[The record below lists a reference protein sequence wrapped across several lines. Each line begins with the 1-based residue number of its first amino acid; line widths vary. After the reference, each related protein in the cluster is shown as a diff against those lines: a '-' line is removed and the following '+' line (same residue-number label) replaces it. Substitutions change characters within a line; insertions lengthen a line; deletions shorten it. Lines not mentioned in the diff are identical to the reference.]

1 MRAAAYAR
9 RVRFGCVM
17 CASVSI
23 CQCSVYISCREI
35 DWTCESLL
43 FFYGDARLEGWA
55 PGPPRLCHLCRACEQ
70 QRSCSPGF
78 RRKELH
84 ATEGA
89 VEVRRARR
97 RLEDTSSPTSALDF
111 SLRTK
116 TRHSGRCGACRK
128 LSGEARDRLWR
139 SGGRVLRFPLN
150 SVSTPFTHGHGP
162 RRSSAA
168 CSEACTAPPAPLNG
182 RSPAARTRCAP
193 LV

>member
-84 ATEGA
+84 ARCCRGSPSVAQVEGS
-89 VEVRRARR
+89 RHGRARWSIHSGQR
-97 RLEDTSSPTSALDF
+97 RGHSGQCGVCP
-111 SLRTK
+111 
-116 TRHSGRCGACRK
+116 RHSG
-128 LSGEARDRLWR
+128 EVRDRLWR
-139 SGGRVLRFPLN
+139 GGSRPWSLN
-150 SVSTPFTHGHGP
+150 FSVNSPSTDHTLYQVVF
-162 RRSSAA
+162 S
-168 CSEACTAPPAPLNG
+168 LK
-182 RSPAARTRCAP
+182 
-193 LV
+193 